1 LISNSDHSRE
11 KDFMRVLRRTL
22 AVACTL
28 TIVAGA
34 VAHAQF
40 IDAKLD
46 YRVTSVGKIRQ
57 VITNMG
63 TFDKGRTRFPGLIN
77 AEFPPGSDEEHLYQG
92 GIWVGGITPTGDT
105 LVSMSESHFTPHEF
119 YATKNNWDSIWTGS
133 KGDTLHIPYWQNYE
147 CVSDQDFVSRYS
159 DDNVLNIDNHTPLHL
174 DIIQSTYSW
183 SSGQLAEFLLHKYI
197 IINKKMPLKDVYIAF
212 WMHSAIGN
220 IGAADN
226 FIDEYTRYYT
236 KYKMAVAEDSP
247 GGTDGAAVS
256 PIGFSVMSPTDAP
269 TYSFNYYEHEELPTK
284 DPACYTAMAS
294 GRIMPDRI
302 ERARA
307 HIILAFGPY
316 QVKVGD
322 TLRVDMAEILGI
334 GIPGMLK
341 NAEYLTFL
349 KSKNFRVPSPP
360 PKPALR
366 VTTTNHEVSLDW
378 TPQSNATN
386 PELYTDPNR
395 GDSVAK
401 PFEGYRLYKSTKGP
415 DGPWTLLA
423 EYDVINNEGYN
434 TGLKYSYQ
442 DKGLLN
448 NIEYYYGLTA
458 FSKSDKVINFPS
470 QETSISANAATVVP
484 GTAPPATVGEVAAVP
499 NPYRG
504 DIAYN
509 SYNPPWEKPAGNR
522 PWWMEQDRRIQFINL
537 PTQCQIKIYTLAGDL
552 VTTLDHHDSARG
564 YEDWNLTSSI
574 GQAIASGIYLF
585 TVEDVTNAKVQVGKF
600 VIIK

>member
-1 LISNSDHSRE
+1 
-11 KDFMRVLRRTL
+11 MRVLRRRL
-22 AVACTL
+22 AVACVL
-28 TIVAGA
+28 AVGLGA
-34 VAHAQF
+34 AAHAQF

-46 YRVTSVGKIRQ
+46 WRVTSVGRVRQ

-63 TFDKGRTRFPGLIN
+63 TFDKGRTRYPGLIN

-92 GIWVGGITPTGDT
+92 GIWIGGITPTGDT
-105 LVSMSESHFTPHEF
+105 LVSMSEAHFTPHEF
-119 YATKNNWDSIWTGS
+119 FPTNNSWDSIWTGS
-133 KGDTLHIPYWQNYE
+133 KGDTLHLPYWKNYE
-147 CVSDQDFVSRYS
+147 CISDMDYVSRYS
-159 DDNVLNIDNHTPLHL
+159 DDNILNIDNHTPLHL

-183 SSGQLAEFLLHKYI
+183 SSGQLSEFLLHKYY
-197 IINKKMPLKDVYIAF
+197 IINKKMPLKDVYIGF

-226 FIDEYTRYYT
+226 YIDEYTHWYP
-236 KYKMAVAEDSP
+236 KYHMGAAEDSP
-247 GGTDGAAVS
+247 GGSDGTAES
-256 PIGFSVMSPTDAP
+256 PIGFSVMTPNDAP
-269 TYSFNYYEHEELPTK
+269 TYSFNYFEHEELPTK
-284 DPACYTAMAS
+284 DPACYAVMAS
-294 GRIMPDRI
+294 GKIMPDRI

-307 HIILAFGPY
+307 HIIMAFGPF

-322 TLRVDMAEILGI
+322 TLKVDMAEIFGVGI
-334 GIPGMLK
+334 TGMLK

-360 PKPALR
+360 PKPILR
-366 VTTTNHEVSLDW
+366 VSTTNHEVSLDW
-378 TPQSNATN
+378 RPLSNATN

-395 GDSVAK
+395 GDTVSR

-423 EYDVINNEGYN
+423 DYDVINTEGYN
-434 TGLKYSYQ
+434 TGLQYTYKDQ
-442 DKGLLN
+442 GLLN

-458 FSKSDKVINFPS
+458 YSKSDKVINFPS
-470 QETSISANAATVVP
+470 QETSISANAVTVVP

-509 SYNPPWEKPAGNR
+509 SYNPPWERPQGNR

-537 PTQCQIKIYTLAGDL
+537 PQLCQIKIYTLAGDL
-552 VTTLDHHDSARG
+552 VATLDHHDAARG

-585 TVEDVTNAKVQVGKF
+585 TVEDLTNAKVQVGKF

>member
-1 LISNSDHSRE
+1 
-11 KDFMRVLRRTL
+11 MRVLRSRLAMVCTL
-22 AVACTL
+22 AVGL
-28 TIVAGA
+28 GA
-34 VAHAQF
+34 AAHAQF

-46 YRVTSVGKIRQ
+46 YRVTTVGKIRQ

-77 AEFPPGSDEEHLYQG
+77 AEFPPGSDEEHLFQG
-92 GIWVGGITPTGDT
+92 GIWIGGITPTGDT
-105 LVSMSESHFTPHEF
+105 LVSMSEAHFTPHEF

-133 KGDTLHIPYWQNYE
+133 KGDTLQIPYWQNYE
-147 CVSDQDFVSRYS
+147 CISDQDFVSRYS

-183 SSGQLAEFLLHKYI
+183 SSGQLAEFLLHKYY
-197 IINKKMPLKDVYIAF
+197 IINKKQPLKDVYIGF
-212 WMHSAIGN
+212 WMHSSIGN

-226 FIDEYTRYYT
+226 YIDEYTRYYRD
-236 KYKMAVAEDSP
+236 YKMAVAEDSP
-247 GGTDGAAVS
+247 GGSDGGAVS
-256 PIGFSVMSPTDAP
+256 PIAFSVMTPNNAP
-269 TYSFNYYEHEELPTK
+269 TYSFNYYEHEELPIK
-284 DPACYTAMAS
+284 DAACYQAMAS
-294 GRIMPDRI
+294 ARIMPDRI

-307 HIILAFGPY
+307 HIILGFGPF
-316 QVKVGD
+316 QVAVGE
-322 TLRVDMAEILGI
+322 TLKVDMAEIFGVGLQGL
-334 GIPGMLK
+334 LK
-341 NAEYLTFL
+341 NAAYLTFL
-349 KSKNFRVPSPP
+349 KSKNFRVPAPP
-360 PKPALR
+360 PKPILR
-366 VTTTNHEVSLDW
+366 VATTNHEVSLDW
-378 TPQSNATN
+378 RPLSNATN
-386 PELYTDPNR
+386 PELYTDTNR
-395 GDSVAK
+395 GDTVTK

-423 EYDVINNEGYN
+423 EYDVINDEGYN
-434 TGLKYSYQ
+434 TGLQYTYKDQ
-442 DKGLLN
+442 GLLN

-470 QETSISANAATVVP
+470 QETSVSANAATVVP

-509 SYNPPWEKPAGNR
+509 SYNPPWERPQGNR

-552 VTTLDHHDSARG
+552 VATLDHHDATRG

-574 GQAIASGIYLF
+574 GQAISSGIYLF
-585 TVEDVTNAKVQVGKF
+585 TVEDVANAKVQVGKF